1 MPRRPD
7 VARRQE
13 LASAAFEVLRTR
25 GMQTS
30 MSELADALGVKRP
43 TLYFYFP
50 DINMVFETVLDQT
63 YRALTELVLA
73 RVKNVDHPLDRLRT
87 VVDASISFHRDRPNL
102 IGGLFQLWAMG
113 GRGFQSVL
121 DRERL
126 AVVAA
131 RDALVADLRGGIARK
146 QVRECNP
153 ERIVDLVL
161 AVIDGVLV
169 HHVVGIARPDA
180 VIEELA
186 ARIIEPLRMR
196 NVKRKRP

>member
-7 VARRQE
+7 LVRRQE
-13 LASAAFEVLRTR
+13 LARSAFEVLRTR

-50 DINMVFETVLDQT
+50 DVGAVFETVLDQT
-63 YRALTELVLA
+63 YIALTELVLE
-73 RVKNVDHPLDRLRT
+73 RVKHLDHPLDRLRA
-87 VVDASISFHRDRPNL
+87 VVDTTISFHRERPQL

-113 GRGFQSVL
+113 GRDFQTVL
-121 DRERL
+121 ERERR

-131 RDALVADLRGGIARK
+131 RDALVADLRAGVAKK
-146 QVRECNP
+146 QVRACDV

-161 AVIDGVLV
+161 AVVDGVLV
-169 HHVVGIARPDA
+169 HHVIGVARPDG

-186 ARIIEPLRMR
+186 DRIIEPLRLGR
-196 NVKRKRP
+196 KRK